1 MTVARSVP
9 QAYIV
14 DALRTPT
21 GRRRGGL
28 AHVHAA
34 DLGAHALRSLV
45 DRNPIPAEDYDDVV
59 FGAIDTIGP
68 LSFNVARTAWLTA
81 GLPLTVP
88 GVTIDRMCGSSQQ
101 AIHFAAQAVMSG
113 TQDVVIAGGVQ
124 TMSQIPIGY
133 AFEAA
138 APLGHPDPFSKSQG
152 WVARFGTDPVSQF
165 HGASLIAEKWGFSR
179 EAMEVF
185 SLESHDRALRA
196 QAEGR
201 FDREIVPLE
210 GVTKDE
216 TPRRTSL
223 EKMASLDPLPGFPRL
238 TAGIASQTCDAA
250 AAVLIVSEAAVKRYN
265 LTPRAR
271 IYHMSVMGDD
281 PIWMLTAPIPASKR
295 AIGRA
300 GLSWSD
306 IDVVEC
312 NEAFASVPMAWLAEI
327 DFPHERF
334 NPNGGGIS
342 LGHPIG
348 ATGARIM
355 TTMLHE
361 LERTG
366 GRYGLQT
373 MCEGGGTANVTIIER
388 LG

>member
-1 MTVARSVP
+1 MTAQPRE
-9 QAYIV
+9 AYII
-14 DALRTPT
+14 DAIRTPT

-34 DLGAHALRSLV
+34 DLGGFILRQIV
-45 DRNPIPAEDYDDVV
+45 GRNAIPADEYDDVV
-59 FGAIDTIGP
+59 FGAIDSIGP
-68 LSFNVARTAWLTA
+68 LAGNVARTCWLAA

-88 GVTIDRMCGSSQQ
+88 GVTVDRMCGSSQQ
-101 AIHFAAQAVMSG
+101 AVHFAAQAVMSG

-124 TMSQIPIGY
+124 TMSQIPIGT
-133 AFEAA
+133 AMAAA
-138 APLGHPDPFSKSQG
+138 APLGMPDPFSGSLG
-152 WVARFGTDPVSQF
+152 WVARFGGQPVSQF

-179 EAMEVF
+179 EDMEVYA
-185 SLESHDRALRA
+185 LESHNRALRA

-210 GVTKDE
+210 GVQRDE
-216 TPRRTSL
+216 TPRATSL
-223 EKMASLDPLPGFPRL
+223 AKMASLEPLPGFPRL

-250 AAVLIVSEAAVKRYN
+250 AAVLVVSEDAVKRYG
-265 LTPRAR
+265 LKPRAR
-271 IYHMSVMGDD
+271 IHHMSVLGDD

-295 AIGRA
+295 AMERA
-300 GLSWSD
+300 GMRWAD

-327 DFPHERF
+327 DFPYERF

-355 TTMLHE
+355 TTLLHE
-361 LERTG
+361 LERSG

-373 MCEGGGTANVTIIER
+373 MCEGGGVANVTIIER
-388 LG
+388 L

>member
-1 MTVARSVP
+1 MTAQQRE
-9 QAYIV
+9 AYIV
-14 DALRTPT
+14 DAIRTPT

-34 DLGAHALRSLV
+34 DLGGFILRNIV
-45 DRNPIPAEDYDDVV
+45 ERNAIPAEDYDDVV
-59 FGAIDTIGP
+59 FGAIDSVGP
-68 LSFNVARTAWLTA
+68 LAGNIARTCWLAA
-81 GLPLTVP
+81 GLPLAVP

-101 AIHFAAQAVMSG
+101 AVHFAAQAVMSG

-133 AFEAA
+133 AMGAG
-138 APLGHPDPFSKSQG
+138 APLGMPDPFSGSVG
-152 WVARFGTDPVSQF
+152 WVARFGGQPVSQF
-165 HGASLIAEKWGFSR
+165 HGASMIAEIFGLSR

-185 SLESHDRALRA
+185 ALESHNRALRA

-201 FDREIVPLE
+201 FDREIIPLE
-210 GVTKDE
+210 GVQRDE
-216 TPRRTSL
+216 TPRATSL
-223 EKMASLDPLPGFPRL
+223 EKMATLEPLPGFPKL

-250 AAVLIVSEAAVKRYN
+250 AAVLVVSEAAVQRYG
-265 LTPRAR
+265 LKPRAR
-271 IYHMSVMGDD
+271 IHHMSVLGDD
-281 PIWMLTAPIPASKR
+281 PIWMLTAPIPASRR
-295 AIGRA
+295 AIERA
-300 GLSWSD
+300 GMKWQD

-355 TTMLHE
+355 TTLLHE

-373 MCEGGGTANVTIIER
+373 MCEGGGVANVTIVER
-388 LG
+388 L

>member
-1 MTVARSVP
+1 MAE
-9 QAYIV
+9 AYII

-28 AHVHAA
+28 AHIHAA
-34 DLGAHALRSLV
+34 DLGAHALRTLV
-45 DRNPIPAEDYDDVV
+45 DRNAIPADDYDDVV
-59 FGAIDTIGP
+59 FGAIDAIGP
-68 LSFNVARTAWLTA
+68 LSFNVARTAWLAA
-81 GLPLTVP
+81 GLPLAVP

-101 AIHFAAQAVMSG
+101 AIHFAAQGVMSG

-138 APLGHPDPFSKSQG
+138 GPLGHPDPFSKSQG
-152 WVARFGTDPVSQF
+152 WIARFGTEMVSQF
-165 HGASLIAEKWGFSR
+165 HGASLIAERWGFSR
-179 EAMEVF
+179 EAMEVY
-185 SLESHDRALRA
+185 SLESHNRALRA

-201 FDREIVPLE
+201 FDREIAPL
-210 GVTKDE
+210 GNVTRDE
-216 TPRRTSL
+216 TPRQTTL
-223 EKMASLDPLPGFPRL
+223 EKMASLDPLPGFPRI
-238 TAGIASQTCDAA
+238 TAGIASQTCDGAS
-250 AAVLIVSEAAVKRYN
+250 AVLIASEAAVKRYG

-271 IYHMSVMGDD
+271 IHHMSVMGDD
-281 PIWMLTAPIPASKR
+281 PIAMLTAPIPASKR
-295 AIGRA
+295 AAERV

-361 LERTG
+361 LERIG

-388 LG
+388 LGNAGK

>member
-1 MTVARSVP
+1 MPAQRAE
-9 QAYIV
+9 AYIV

-28 AHVHAA
+28 AQVHPA
-34 DLGAHALRSLV
+34 DLAGHVLRSLV
-45 DRNPIPAEDYDDVV
+45 ERNAIPPDEYDDVV
-59 FGAIDTIGP
+59 FGAIDAVGP
-68 LSFNVARTAWLTA
+68 LSFNIARTSWLAA

-133 AFEAA
+133 AFEAGK
-138 APLGHPDPFSKSQG
+138 PLGLADPFSGSEG
-152 WVARFGTDPVSQF
+152 WLARFGTQMVSQF

-179 EAMEVF
+179 EAMEGY

-201 FDREIVPLE
+201 FEREIVPLA
-210 GVTKDE
+210 GVTRDE
-216 TPRRTSL
+216 TPRSTSL
-223 EKMASLDPLPGFPRL
+223 EQMAALQTLPGFPRL
-238 TAGIASQTCDAA
+238 TAGISSQTCDAA
-250 AAVLIVSEAAVKRYN
+250 AAVLVVSEAAVQRYR
-265 LTPRAR
+265 LQPRAR
-271 IYHMSVMGDD
+271 IHHMSVLGDD

-295 AIGRA
+295 AMQRC
-300 GLSWSD
+300 GLRWAD

-355 TTMLHE
+355 TTLLHE
-361 LERTG
+361 LERSG

>member
-1 MTVARSVP
+1 MTAQQRE
-9 QAYIV
+9 AYII
-14 DALRTPT
+14 DAIRTPT

-34 DLGAHALRSLV
+34 DLGGFILRQIV
-45 DRNPIPAEDYDDVV
+45 GRNAIPADEYDDVV
-59 FGAIDTIGP
+59 FGAIDSIGP
-68 LSFNVARTAWLTA
+68 LAGNVARTCWLAA

-88 GVTIDRMCGSSQQ
+88 GVTVDRMCGSSQQ
-101 AIHFAAQAVMSG
+101 AVHFAAQAVMSG

-124 TMSQIPIGY
+124 TMSQIPIGT
-133 AFEAA
+133 AMAAA
-138 APLGHPDPFSKSQG
+138 APLGMPDPFSGSLG
-152 WVARFGTDPVSQF
+152 WVARFGGQPVSQF

-179 EAMEVF
+179 EAMEVYA
-185 SLESHDRALRA
+185 LESHNRALRA

-210 GVTKDE
+210 GVQRDE
-216 TPRRTSL
+216 TPRATSL
-223 EKMASLDPLPGFPRL
+223 AKMASLEPLPGFPRL

-250 AAVLIVSEAAVKRYN
+250 AAVLVVSEDAVKRYG
-265 LTPRAR
+265 LKPRAR
-271 IYHMSVMGDD
+271 IHHMSVLGDD

-295 AIGRA
+295 AIERA
-300 GLSWSD
+300 GMRWAD

-327 DFPHERF
+327 DFPYERF

-355 TTMLHE
+355 TTLLHE
-361 LERTG
+361 LERSG

-373 MCEGGGTANVTIIER
+373 MCEGGGVANVTIIER
-388 LG
+388 L